1 MISDNSG
8 SKPANKSAPST
19 PELERKVSMAEPPKV
34 RHYSVVSRDQ
44 QPQAG
49 RSVAGKITEIN

>member
-1 MISDNSG
+1 MADNSG

-19 PELERKVSMAEPPKV
+19 PELERKVSSANPPKT

-44 QPQAG
+44 QPQG
-49 RSVAGKITEIN
+49 RYDGGKLNKF